1 MIAPPPPP
9 LPEAAVRDAC
19 RSLEAARGREAH
31 LEALLVLGAGVLGG
45 DLALADDDVHDD
57 PTADWPD
64 VLRDVASEIRH
75 VGGNSRRTKASFPP
89 PGQFG
94 KAVETQVVS
103 SVIQAAVA
111 QAADVVSSR
120 ATQGP
125 VLDGQVTE
133 MRRAVASRSHLST
146 PHPFLPL
153 LDARLSEIRLYHARH
168 GTNEHLSARRLAA
181 DGFDLGAR
189 AWLRPLADEDG
200 SLYRTPEVWG
210 KYLDLERTEWMRT
223 LQVLQEKGDATT
235 SHTNNSFVYLDFLQV
250 LGQGLDKLDAAAKLT
265 HRKLYERFLV
275 QLQDYLLDFLQRT
288 SPLLDAHQE
297 ILAPAL
303 RTVDAGTTPPAA
315 DAPLDLAAFD
325 SAAAL
330 QKAVNPDALKA
341 ELGRL
346 GLKCGGT
353 PVDRAKRLWLTK
365 DKEPADWPAKIRAK
379 QTLPT
384 SSSTSS
390 GKEVGTAT
398 PAAVS
403 ISLVQREAL
412 VTALL
417 DQVRPSLEATA
428 KRMERQQGQT
438 LSEREK
444 EIQED
449 LHGST
454 VQAKK
459 RKVADG
465 YEDDDEDDEDD
476 APIYNPKNVPLDW
489 DGKPIPYWLFKLHG
503 LNHVSTIRNVR
514 CVCTMFGWQ
523 WISLFL
529 MFMMCD
535 SIIRVRFARE
545 KPIEDGAILNCISE
559 IKSTRLG

>member
-45 DLALADDDVHDD
+45 DLAGGTDDDD
-57 PTADWPD
+57 PTEAWPD

-75 VGGNSRRTKASFPP
+75 VGGNRSHKASFPP

-103 SVIQAAVA
+103 SVIQAAAA

-125 VLDGQVTE
+125 VLDGQVQE
-133 MRRAVASRSHLST
+133 MRRAVASRSHLPT

-223 LQVLQEKGDATT
+223 LQLLQEKGEATT

-265 HRKLYERFLV
+265 HRKVYERFLV
-275 QLQDYLLDFLQRT
+275 QLQGYLFDFLQRT
-288 SPLLDAHQE
+288 SPLLNAHQE

-303 RTVDAGTTPPAA
+303 KTVDAGTTPPAA
-315 DAPLDLAAFD
+315 DAPLDLAVFD
-325 SAAAL
+325 SVAAL

-365 DKEPADWPAKIRAK
+365 DKVPADWPAKIRAK

-384 SSSTSS
+384 SSSSCR
-390 GKEVGTAT
+390 GGR
-398 PAAVS
+398 

-459 RKVADG
+459 RKFADG

-514 CVCTMFGWQ
+514 CVYVYNVWLA
-523 WISLFL
+523 WVSLFL
-529 MFMMCD
+529 M
-535 SIIRVRFARE
+535 
-545 KPIEDGAILNCISE
+545 L
-559 IKSTRLG
+559 